1 MKKVEFDF
9 DQIPDLATFYREFK
23 QRFDLGDDFGANL
36 DALWDAVTG
45 GIQLP
50 VEINFIHLTSQK
62 RIRFASLVLL
72 FEEAEEEL
80 EGELRFNVIGQ
91 NFSGG

>member
-9 DQIPDLATFYREFK
+9 NQLPDLNAFYDEFK

-45 GIQLP
+45 YIQLP
-50 VEINFIHLTSQK
+50 VEINFIHVTPQK
-62 RIRFASLVLL
+62 RTRFAALILL
-72 FEEAEEEL
+72 FEEAEDEL
-80 EGELRFNVIGQ
+80 EGELRFNV
-91 NFSGG
+91 ND

>member
-9 DQIPDLATFYREFK
+9 NKIPDLNAFYDEFK

-36 DALWDAVTG
+36 DAVWDAVTG
-45 GIQLP
+45 YIQLP
-50 VEINFIHLTSQK
+50 VEINFIRVTGQK
-62 RIRFASLVLL
+62 RTRFAALILL

-80 EGELRFNVIGQ
+80 EGELRFNVI
-91 NFSGG
+91 S

>member
-9 DQIPDLATFYREFK
+9 SQIPDLSTFYDEFK
-23 QRFDLGDDFGANL
+23 ERFDLGDDFGANL

-50 VEINFIHLTSQK
+50 VEINFINLTSQK
-62 RIRFASLVLL
+62 QVRFSALVLL

-80 EGELRFNVIGQ
+80 EGELRFNVMD
-91 NFSGG
+91 

>member
-9 DQIPDLATFYREFK
+9 NQLPDLSAFYDEFE

-45 GIQLP
+45 YIQLP
-50 VEINFIHLTSQK
+50 VEINFIHLTPQK
-62 RIRFASLVLL
+62 RTFFAALILL
-72 FEEAEEEL
+72 LEEAEEEL
-80 EGELRFNVIGQ
+80 EGELRFNVLD
-91 NFSGG
+91 